1 MSKNLYFFS
10 GTLAHPY
17 DYLTEGDWVAYDI
30 YPHSPVVSIGKVT
43 GFGKDIVSDAV
54 TVDIYTHDGYVTR
67 HFTDIKNGKMKKI
80 TNPIFMNIKEDK

>member
-30 YPHSPVVSIGKVT
+30 YTESPVVGIAKVV
-43 GFGKDIVSDAV
+43 GFTNKLGSYEIVV
-54 TVDIYTHDGYVTR
+54 NLYDGDRLINR
-67 HFTDIKNGKMKKI
+67 HFSDIKIGKMKKI
-80 TNPIFMNIKEDK
+80 TNPISMNIKED